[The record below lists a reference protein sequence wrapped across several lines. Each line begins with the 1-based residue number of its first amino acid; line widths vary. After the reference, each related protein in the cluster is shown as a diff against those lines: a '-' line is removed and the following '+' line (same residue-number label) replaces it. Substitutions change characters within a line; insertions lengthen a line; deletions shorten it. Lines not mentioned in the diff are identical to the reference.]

1 MATLARFFII
11 DTYKRM
17 FYKTFKTRL
26 EELYIMLG
34 FFVNKGANE
43 MADKFETN
51 KHFRRWM
58 WAVVILGFAFVIL
71 KYLPSLLFAINV
83 LSK

>member
-1 MATLARFFII
+1 
-11 DTYKRM
+11 M
-17 FYKTFKTRL
+17 F
-26 EELYIMLG
+26 G

-58 WAVVILGFAFVIL
+58 WAVVSCGFCFVVL
-71 KYLPSLLFAINV
+71 KYLPALILA
-83 LSK
+83 LK